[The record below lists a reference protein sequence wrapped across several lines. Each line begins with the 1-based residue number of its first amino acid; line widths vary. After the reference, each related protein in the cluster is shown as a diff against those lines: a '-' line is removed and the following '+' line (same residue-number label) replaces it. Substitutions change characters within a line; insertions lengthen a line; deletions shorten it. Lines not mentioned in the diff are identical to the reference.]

1 MPADIAQHL
10 DPVESCQPFGV
21 VGHDRVMLA
30 CAESQEAREHLL
42 DAVLIA
48 LDLLDR
54 KDFPGFILAGGVAD
68 AGGAAAHQRDRL
80 VAGLLQ
86 PVEAHDLHHGADVK
100 RRRGAVE
107 TDIADK
113 VATGRELVQR
123 VRVRNLMNKAAA
135 PQHIEK
141 IRFKNSHFGATLIIL
156 IFSRYSQGVAE
167 PWRNRLPQACALWH
181 YKMCLFDTSWA
192 SRAGASR
199 GSTMAL
205 MLTAIGLMSVTS
217 LDGVDVALIETDGR
231 RVKAFGPTGYRPY
244 TQNERGL
251 LRQALTEAVNLPQ
264 RDARPGILREA
275 EHAVTIA
282 HAEAVAAFTA
292 QNRLSREDVDIV
304 GFHGQT
310 VLHRP
315 AQKMTVQIGDAA
327 ALAKAIHI
335 PVMHDFRAADVAAG
349 GQGAPFVPVYHRALA
364 QSLER
369 EGPMVVVNIGG
380 VSNITYIDGTD
391 TLIACDTGPGNALLD
406 DYMYRTTGQAL
417 DCEGRMAAQGVADE
431 AWVARA
437 LEHPFFARP
446 PPKSLDRHDFASLAL
461 REMRPADGAATLTAF
476 TAAAIARIV
485 ALLPKVPLNWIVVG
499 GGARNHTMMRM
510 LRERL
515 APATIEAGDALGW
528 STDAIEAQAFGFLA
542 ARGLKGLPLSYPAT
556 TGVPIPMT
564 GGVIARP

>member
-1 MPADIAQHL
+1 M
-10 DPVESCQPFGV
+10 
-21 VGHDRVMLA
+21 
-30 CAESQEAREHLL
+30 
-42 DAVLIA
+42 
-48 LDLLDR
+48 
-54 KDFPGFILAGGVAD
+54 
-68 AGGAAAHQRDRL
+68 
-80 VAGLLQ
+80 
-86 PVEAHDLHHGADVK
+86 
-100 RRRGAVE
+100 
-107 TDIADK
+107 
-113 VATGRELVQR
+113 
-123 VRVRNLMNKAAA
+123 
-135 PQHIEK
+135 
-141 IRFKNSHFGATLIIL
+141 
-156 IFSRYSQGVAE
+156 
-167 PWRNRLPQACALWH
+167 
-181 YKMCLFDTSWA
+181 
-192 SRAGASR
+192 
-199 GSTMAL
+199 TM
-205 MLTAIGLMSVTS
+205 MLTAIGLMSGTS

-264 RDARPGILREA
+264 RDARPGVLREA
-275 EHAVTIA
+275 EHAVTVA
-282 HAEAVAAFTA
+282 HAEAVAVFTA

-315 AQKMTVQIGDAA
+315 AQKMTVQIGDAT
-327 ALAKAIHI
+327 ALARAIHI

-364 QSLER
+364 QSLDR

-380 VSNITYIDGTD
+380 VSNITYIDGAD
-391 TLIACDTGPGNALLD
+391 TLMACDTGPGNALLD

-437 LEHPFFARP
+437 LEHPFFALA
-446 PPKSLDRHDFASLAL
+446 PPKSLDRNDFASLAL

-515 APATIEAGDALGW
+515 APVTVESGEALGW
-528 STDAIEAQAFGFLA
+528 SGDAIEAQAFGFLA

-556 TGVPIPMT
+556 TGVPLPMT

>member
-1 MPADIAQHL
+1 M
-10 DPVESCQPFGV
+10 
-21 VGHDRVMLA
+21 
-30 CAESQEAREHLL
+30 
-42 DAVLIA
+42 
-48 LDLLDR
+48 
-54 KDFPGFILAGGVAD
+54 
-68 AGGAAAHQRDRL
+68 
-80 VAGLLQ
+80 
-86 PVEAHDLHHGADVK
+86 
-100 RRRGAVE
+100 
-107 TDIADK
+107 
-113 VATGRELVQR
+113 
-123 VRVRNLMNKAAA
+123 
-135 PQHIEK
+135 
-141 IRFKNSHFGATLIIL
+141 
-156 IFSRYSQGVAE
+156 
-167 PWRNRLPQACALWH
+167 
-181 YKMCLFDTSWA
+181 
-192 SRAGASR
+192 
-199 GSTMAL
+199 
-205 MLTAIGLMSVTS
+205 MLTTIGLMSGTS

-275 EHAVTIA
+275 EHAVTVA

-315 AQKMTVQIGDAA
+315 AQKMTVQIGDAT
-327 ALAKAIHI
+327 ALARAIHI

-380 VSNITYIDGTD
+380 VSNITYIDGAD

-406 DYMYRTTGQAL
+406 DYMYRTMSQPF
-417 DCEGRMAAQGVADE
+417 DCDGRLASQGVADQ

-437 LEHPFFARP
+437 LDHPFFALP
-446 PPKSLDRHDFASLAL
+446 PPKSLDRNDFASLAL

-485 ALLPKVPLNWIVVG
+485 PLLPKVPLNWIVVG
-499 GGARNHTMMRM
+499 GGARNLTMVRM

-515 APATIEAGDALGW
+515 PPATVEAGDALGW

-556 TGVPIPMT
+556 TGVPMPMT